1 MKYAIYITFFTLAIV
16 GAFYSG
22 MAIGKRDVKIEYIT
36 QEKEVIKYVEKEK
49 AKIYS
54 TPIAVPSDLIW
65 LFNNGKL

>member
-1 MKYAIYITFFTLAIV
+1 MRYAIYIALLALAIV

-22 MAIGKRDVKIEYIT
+22 MAIGKRDVRIEYIT

-54 TPIAVPSDLIW
+54 APAAVPTDLIR
-65 LFNNGKL
+65 LFNIGKL

>member
-1 MKYAIYITFFTLAIV
+1 MRYAIYIALFVLVIV

-22 MAIGKRDVKIEYIT
+22 MAIGKRDVQIEYIT

-54 TPIAVPSDLIW
+54 TPIAVSSDLIW

>member
-1 MKYAIYITFFTLAIV
+1 MKYAIYGVILAIAIV
-16 GAFYSG
+16 GAYYSG
-22 MAIGKRDVKIEYIT
+22 YSIGKRDVRIEYIT

-54 TPIAVPSDLIW
+54 TPAAVPADLIR